1 MNSPAPDALARLLN
15 GAPVNWGRWG
25 PDDEVG
31 ALNYLTPSE
40 VLAGLATVRRG
51 QTFTLGTTLASEAG
65 DPVFPGRWPPRK
77 FMVADEAGFRSGS
90 RQPLPGGL
98 EFADDYITG
107 FAQSATHCDALGH
120 MWVGGQL
127 WNGYPAHT
135 TNGGMAKAGIEP
147 IGARGVA
154 GRCVVLDIA
163 RHRGKPTLERAE
175 LIGHADLLD
184 CAAAQGVTIQP
195 RSILL
200 IRTGWLTALT
210 DGRQRVDRDYWEP
223 GLTFSRE
230 LVTWFQ
236 ELEIPCL
243 VTDTLAN
250 ETTYEP
256 GTGVMLPLHAALMR
270 NLGVL
275 FTEAAALDEFAAD
288 CADDGQYEAFYCAS
302 PLRVAGGTG
311 SSVNPV
317 VVK

>member
-1 MNSPAPDALARLLN
+1 
-15 GAPVNWGRWG
+15 
-25 PDDEVG
+25 
-31 ALNYLTPSE
+31 
-40 VLAGLATVRRG
+40 
-51 QTFTLGTTLASEAG
+51 
-65 DPVFPGRWPPRK
+65 
-77 FMVADEAGFRSGS
+77 
-90 RQPLPGGL
+90 
-98 EFADDYITG
+98 
-107 FAQSATHCDALGH
+107 
-120 MWVGGQL
+120 
-127 WNGYPAHT
+127 
-135 TNGGMAKAGIEP
+135 
-147 IGARGVA
+147 
-154 GRCVVLDIA
+154 VVLDIA

-210 DGRQRVDRDYWEP
+210 DGRQRVDRDFWEP
-223 GLTFSRE
+223 GLTFSPE

-275 FTEAAALDEFAAD
+275 FTEAAALDELAAD

-311 SSVNPV
+311 ASVNPV